1 MHVSL
6 FLTEKPANESDPEE
20 RHKKRKRKRTNSGT
34 S

>member
-20 RHKKRKRKRTNSGT
+20 QNKKRRKGTSSGT